1 MAKGMMIIDGQR
13 VSFDG
18 EKNVLSVIRKAG
30 IEMPTFCYYSDLSV
44 YGACRMCVVEN
55 EETGKIDASCSME
68 PRNGM
73 RIRTNS
79 ARLLK
84 HRRMILELLLAS
96 HNCNCTTCEKSGHC
110 HLQTLAQQFGVR
122 RIRFED
128 TRERYEIDN
137 TSPAV
142 LRDPNKCILCGDCV
156 RVCEEMQGM
165 GILNFAYRGS
175 SAQVMPA
182 FDRKMAQT
190 KCVSCGQC
198 AAVCPTGAITVK
210 NQIGEAWRAIH
221 DPKKRVVI
229 QIAPAGRVAVG
240 EAFGIPACENVLD
253 KLVTALKLMGVDEVY
268 DTTFGAD
275 FTTIAE
281 SEEFLERL
289 KNGGPFPMFT
299 SCCPAWVKYLENE
312 NPKYLKNISTCKSPM
327 EMVGAIFRDKYAEK
341 DAQDGRTTYHI
352 AIMPCTAKKMEAA
365 RPEFIHDGR
374 PDVDLVLTTHEVI
387 DMMQETGI
395 QLNELE
401 LESPDLPFGLGSGAA
416 VIYGTTG
423 GVAEAVM
430 KMSFGNEIGFAAENT
445 VLDWFAPMPGAI
457 VAELSDE
464 VSDAVRIGV
473 TTAEKAIALGADSAS
488 IEELAALNAAVL
500 EAVYPTK
507 TRDSGTVESFSH
519 ETKTRVAPAVKQAR
533 PKALIPVFPGTNC
546 EYDTQRALSEAG
558 AAAEQFIVRNLTSA
572 DVADSV
578 ERFAATVRTAQMI
591 VIPGGFSGGDEP
603 DGSAKFIA
611 SFFRSPAVTEAVR
624 DLLQHRDGLM
634 LGICNGFQALIKL
647 GLAAYG
653 DIRPI
658 TAYDPT
664 LTFNTIGRHQSM
676 LVRTRV
682 ASTGSPWLS
691 HCDAGSEYEI
701 AISHGEGRFVAP
713 QNVLDQLVA
722 NGQVATQYVDLEG
735 EPTMDQRYNP
745 NGSLLAIEGITS
757 PDGRVFGKMGHSER
771 SGEYLYK
778 NVTGDKYQPI
788 FEGGVDYFKV

>member
-1 MAKGMMIIDGQR
+1 MSKGVMYVDNIR
-13 VSFDG
+13 VEYDN
-18 EKNVLSVIRKAG
+18 EPNVLEVCRKAG
-30 IEMPTFCYYSDLSV
+30 VEIPNFCFHSDLSV
-44 YGACRMCVVEN
+44 YGACRMCMVE
-55 EETGKIDASCSME
+55 EEGTGKIDAACTMPPKNE
-68 PRNGM
+68 LH
-73 RIRTNS
+73 IRTNT

-84 HRRMILELLLAS
+84 YRRMIIELLLSA
-96 HNCNCTTCEKSGHC
+96 HCRDCTTCEKNRAC
-110 HLQTLAQQFGVR
+110 RLQEMAVRFGIHHVR
-122 RIRFED
+122 FDD
-128 TRERYEIDN
+128 TREHVKMDFS
-137 TSPAV
+137 SPAV
-142 LRDPNKCILCGDCV
+142 TMDLNKCILCGDCV

-229 QIAPAGRVAVG
+229 QIAPAVRVAVG
-240 EAFGIPACENVLD
+240 EAFGIPAGENVLD

-423 GVAEAVM
+423 GVAEAVVRHCLPD
-430 KMSFGNEIGFAAENT
+430 KSKNALREISILGLRGDAPIKETT
-445 VLDWFAPMPGAI
+445 VTIGDTELKLAVVNGLANARKLLKRIDEGEAFYHLIEVMTCQGGCVGGA
-457 VAELSDE
+457 
-464 VSDAVRIGV
+464 GQPY
-473 TTAEKAIALGADSAS
+473 ALMAKK
-488 IEELAALNAAVL
+488 L
-500 EAVYPTK
+500 
-507 TRDSGTVESFSH
+507 
-519 ETKTRVAPAVKQAR
+519 
-533 PKALIPVFPGTNC
+533 
-546 EYDTQRALSEAG
+546 QRAQGLYEIDRSAMFKRSE
-558 AAAEQFIVRNLTSA
+558 RNP
-572 DVADSV
+572 
-578 ERFAATVRTAQMI
+578 
-591 VIPGGFSGGDEP
+591 VID
-603 DGSAKFIA
+603 AMYA
-611 SFFRSPAVTEAVR
+611 
-624 DLLQHRDGLM
+624 
-634 LGICNGFQALIKL
+634 N
-647 GLAAYG
+647 GLADRAHELLH
-653 DIRPI
+653 I
-658 TAYDPT
+658 
-664 LTFNTIGRHQSM
+664 
-676 LVRTRV
+676 
-682 ASTGSPWLS
+682 
-691 HCDAGSEYEI
+691 EYK
-701 AISHGEGRFVAP
+701 
-713 QNVLDQLVA
+713 D
-722 NGQVATQYVDLEG
+722 
-735 EPTMDQRYNP
+735 
-745 NGSLLAIEGITS
+745 
-757 PDGRVFGKMGHSER
+757 
-771 SGEYLYK
+771 
-778 NVTGDKYQPI
+778 
-788 FEGGVDYFKV
+788 